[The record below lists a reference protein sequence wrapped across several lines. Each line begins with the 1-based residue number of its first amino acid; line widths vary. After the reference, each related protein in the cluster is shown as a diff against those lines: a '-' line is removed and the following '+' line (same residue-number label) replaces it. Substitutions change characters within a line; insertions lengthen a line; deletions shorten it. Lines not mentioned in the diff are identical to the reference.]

1 MRWRD
6 VLSIIKQIYKISFTV
21 IIAASIVPNNSSAT
35 PNQSTSTALKGWD
48 YLAQKLIA
56 EGIPSAQVK
65 AAYSDPRIPPMEY
78 ISFRLAPK
86 EPSDIYSGFSAPKKI
101 SVARAFIEKYRQ
113 PLELAERH
121 FGTSKEGIVGILL
134 VETHFGKNT
143 GKEFIFYRL
152 SRLANLRDPKNVYRN
167 YQELK
172 KYDST
177 VTHAAVEDRAKYLWN
192 TFFPEV
198 VATFRISSQRKFS
211 PFTIKGSSA
220 GAFGIPQFLPTSF
233 LKFGLDGNSNGI
245 VSLFEEE
252 DAIFSVAKYLSQHG
266 WTKGASHAERK
277 KAIWAYNKSEPYV
290 NTILK
295 ITHLLQENK

>member
-1 MRWRD
+1 
-6 VLSIIKQIYKISFTV
+6 VLSIINKICKISFAITLSS
-21 IIAASIVPNNSSAT
+21 SIVPNHSLAN
-35 PNQSTSTALKGWD
+35 PHQSISTTLKGWD
-48 YLAQKLIA
+48 YLAQKLIE
-56 EGIPSAQVK
+56 EGIPSAQVV

-86 EPSDIYSGFSAPKKI
+86 EPADNYSGLSAPKKI
-101 SVARAFIEKYRQ
+101 GAARAFIEQYRK
-113 PLELAERH
+113 PLELAEKH

-134 VETHFGKNT
+134 VETHFGRNT

-167 YQELK
+167 YRELK
-172 KYDST
+172 KFDPT
-177 VTHAAVEDRAKYLWN
+177 ITHLAVEERAKYLWN

-198 VATFRISSQRKFS
+198 VATFRISSQRSFS

-233 LKFGLDGNSNGI
+233 LKFGLDGNNNGT

-252 DAIFSVAKYLSQHG
+252 DAIFSVAKYLSHHG
-266 WTKGASHAERK
+266 WTRNANHSQRK
-277 KAIWAYNKSEPYV
+277 QAIWAYNKSEPYV
-290 NTILK
+290 NTVIK
-295 ITHLLQENK
+295 ITQLLQNNDN